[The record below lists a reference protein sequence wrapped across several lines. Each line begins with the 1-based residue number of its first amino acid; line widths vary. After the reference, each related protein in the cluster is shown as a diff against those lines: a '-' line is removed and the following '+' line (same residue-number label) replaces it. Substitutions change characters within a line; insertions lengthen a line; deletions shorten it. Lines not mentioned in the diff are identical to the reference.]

1 MHSKSEIRVI
11 YNIPEN
17 TLNEDEIILSEYSY
31 DNTGRLVQNLLH
43 NQKDTI
49 RYSYDMR
56 SMLTNIRNRHFSERL
71 FYADSLPQYAYA
83 CYNGN
88 VSVMNVK
95 NEAGTHTFYNW
106 YDSQNRLT
114 GSCISPTNPNI
125 DIGEQFIYDE
135 VGNIVLLRR
144 HNGFRYI
151 DILNYQ
157 YGQDGGNQVLSITD
171 SGTDADRYNTIE
183 YHSADVQADTT
194 MFYDKNGN
202 LVSDADRGISTIRYN
217 ILNLPDTIQFING
230 NQIVNL
236 YDAAGRKY
244 RSVTYTL
251 PVTAVT
257 PIYEI
262 AHYNFSID
270 TIHFDVTEYTG
281 NIERRYSRTDTTQR
295 VFNTIGYCQDDTFF
309 YAIKDHLGN
318 TNVMVNASTQLPVQ
332 STVYYASG
340 VQMAQ
345 SWGKDRQPYLY
356 NGKEFI
362 EAHGYNTYDY
372 GFRGYYATTGR
383 FTSVDPLAEQTP
395 WQSPYAYA
403 GNNFTNAIDWMGLN
417 GLYSCTKSMPN
428 DNILHFIVVDVNGD
442 YIGGVDDD
450 DNSIYVDLDGTWN
463 TNDGKIGLIY
473 VCDMQQSFSWYSS
486 RAKTA
491 MRNGNKFRAISS
503 ITVHKAIGKSLI
515 KEVAL
520 DLIDDCFQKKIGNT
534 IGGVGNKTIQYLNAT
549 KSALYVYQ
557 IFENFLQEGYTPQ
570 MAYDL
575 TRIALTTGTTIFLKK
590 YGIEIAAE
598 TVDVSA
604 ELGTVAM
611 AVAPIVLEVAGIAAL
626 LGVSSYGIAW
636 VMTQIVNNIDRMY
649 GSYDYW
655 AGKYNGF

>member
-1 MHSKSEIRVI
+1 M
-11 YNIPEN
+11 YY
-17 TLNEDEIILSEYSY
+17 T
-31 DNTGRLVQNLLH
+31 
-43 NQKDTI
+43 
-49 RYSYDMR
+49 
-56 SMLTNIRNRHFSERL
+56 
-71 FYADSLPQYAYA
+71 
-83 CYNGN
+83 
-88 VSVMNVK
+88 
-95 NEAGTHTFYNW
+95 
-106 YDSQNRLT
+106 SQNM
-114 GSCISPTNPNI
+114 N
-125 DIGEQFIYDE
+125 
-135 VGNIVLLRR
+135 
-144 HNGFRYI
+144 
-151 DILNYQ
+151 
-157 YGQDGGNQVLSITD
+157 
-171 SGTDADRYNTIE
+171 
-183 YHSADVQADTT
+183 SAFPFTPA
-194 MFYDKNGN
+194 YYGN
-202 LVSDADRGISTIRYN
+202 LIFDADRGISAIRYN
-217 ILNLPDTIQFING
+217 ILNLPDTIQFSNG

-262 AHYNFSID
+262 AHYNFSTD

-318 TNVMVNASTQLPVQ
+318 TSVMVNATTQLPVQ

-340 VQMAQ
+340 VPMAQ

-372 GFRGYYATTGR
+372 GFRGYYATIGR
-383 FTSVDPLAEQTP
+383 FTSVDPLTEQTP
-395 WQSPYAYA
+395 WQSPYSYA
-403 GNNFTNAIDWMGLN
+403 GNNFVNAIDWMGLN

-515 KEVAL
+515 KDVAL

-598 TVDVSA
+598 IVDVSA

-636 VMTQIVNNIDRMY
+636 VMTPIVNNIDRMY
-649 GSYDYW
+649 GSYDFW